1 MIVNAFRKATY
12 EYPFAVWGMALG
24 LTGPLLVLIVP
35 PIRRYMGYV
44 PPYAVPNS
52 YPLPRRARRVTEGFE
67 D

>member
-1 MIVNAFRKATY
+1 MILNAFRKATY
-12 EYPFAVWGMALG
+12 EYPFAVWGMGLG

-52 YPLPRRARRVTEGFE
+52 YP
-67 D
+67 